1 MADNNDPLHAKATAV
16 IDWSRLRVPV
26 MQAPMIIAANL
37 DLVMASCKAGVI
49 GAFPV
54 SNPRGDETLETWLDA
69 LADAEART
77 LDAGGTFAPYCVNL
91 LASRQIERDL
101 KRERMAI
108 CRRYKVPLI
117 LTNLGDP
124 REEVEAAHE
133 WGGLVFH
140 DVTTMRFAEKAIEAG
155 VDGLMLVCGGAG
167 GHAGTLNPFSFLPQV
182 RRIFDG
188 PIMLAG
194 GIADGHGIAA
204 ALALGADLVAM
215 GTRFIAT
222 KEAGASADHKQCLVD
237 AKAEDVMFTDAIA
250 GMPASFIRQSIIAN
264 GLDPDDLPAP
274 KSFHRPN
281 LPEGVKAW
289 KTVYSG
295 GHSVGLIDDVPSVA
309 QLVDHLESELNEA
322 QTPRN
327 WRATLMGR
335 V

>member
-1 MADNNDPLHAKATAV
+1 M
-16 IDWSRLRVPV
+16 IDWTRLRLPV
-26 MQAPMIIAANL
+26 MQAPMVIAANL

-54 SNPRGDETLETWLDA
+54 SNPRGDETLEGWLTA

-91 LASRQIERDL
+91 LAARQIERDL
-101 KRERMAI
+101 KRQRMAI
-108 CRRYKVPLI
+108 CRRYNVPLI

-194 GIADGHGIAA
+194 GIADWVPISWRWA
-204 ALALGADLVAM
+204 
-215 GTRFIAT
+215 R
-222 KEAGASADHKQCLVD
+222 ASSLRRRPVQGRPTNNAWSMRRPKMSSSPTPSPVCP
-237 AKAEDVMFTDAIA
+237 
-250 GMPASFIRQSIIAN
+250 PASFAN
-264 GLDPDDLPAP
+264 RSSPM
-274 KSFHRPN
+274 
-281 LPEGVKAW
+281 
-289 KTVYSG
+289 
-295 GHSVGLIDDVPSVA
+295 GLIPMRCRHRWRSTGPICPMASRPGKPFTAAGIRLDWLTMCPASPTLSPA
-309 QLVDHLESELNEA
+309 SN
-322 QTPRN
+322 RN
-327 WRATLMGR
+327 SPLRRHR
-335 V
+335 VTGARH

>member
-1 MADNNDPLHAKATAV
+1 ML
-16 IDWSRLRVPV
+16 DWSRLRLPV
-26 MQAPMIIAANL
+26 MQAPMIIAASL

-54 SNPRGDETLETWLDA
+54 GNARPPDTLENWLA
-69 LADAEART
+69 RLADEEAQT
-77 LDAGGTFAPYCVNL
+77 LEEGGTFAPWCVNL
-91 LASRQIERDL
+91 LAARQIERDL
-101 KRERMAI
+101 KRERLAL
-108 CRRYKVPLI
+108 CRRYKAPLI

-167 GHAGTLNPFSFLPQV
+167 GHAGTLNPFTFLPQV

-222 KEAGASADHKQCLVD
+222 KEAGASHEHKQCLVD
-237 AKAEDVMFTDAIA
+237 AAAEDVLFTDAIA

-264 GLDPDDLPAP
+264 GLDPDALPTPLA
-274 KSFHRPN
+274 FHRPN
-281 LPEGVKAW
+281 LPEGVRAW
-289 KTVYSG
+289 KTVFSG
-295 GHSVGLIDDVPSVA
+295 GHSVGLVDDVPSVA
-309 QLVDHLESELNEA
+309 DLVDRLESELSEA
-322 QTPRN
+322 AAPRD
-327 WRATLMGR
+327 WRASLR
-335 V
+335 RRL